1 MPITIKWEYVK
12 ELDKYFSDIKHFKT
26 LSRQEERALGMKIQR
41 GDKSALNK
49 LVNHNL
55 KFVVSIAKKYR
66 DRGVPFEDLISEG
79 NMGLYHAAEKY
90 DGRRET
96 KFITYA
102 VWWIKNS
109 INEIIKDYASN
120 NEINVDDF
128 IFDKKKS
135 VEYHQEL
142 INEEFEEE
150 LNNIQSRNDSV
161 EELLKCLQERERK
174 IVTMFFGLKGTKEMN
189 LDEIGQSMSLSMERV
204 RQIKDVALIKLKSNV
219 LMMNNDFF
227 KEIKELC

>member
-1 MPITIKWEYVK
+1 MPRTIKWEYVK

-26 LSRQEERALGMKIQR
+26 LSRQEERVLGMKIQR

>member
-1 MPITIKWEYVK
+1 MSRTIKWEYVK

-90 DGRRET
+90 DGRKET

>member
-1 MPITIKWEYVK
+1 MPRTIKWEYVK
-12 ELDKYFSDIKHFKT
+12 ELDKYFSVIKHFKT

-142 INEEFEEE
+142 INEEFEQE

>member
-1 MPITIKWEYVK
+1 MPRTIKWEYVK
-12 ELDKYFSDIKHFKT
+12 ELDKYFSEIKHFKT

-90 DGRRET
+90 DGCRET

>member
-1 MPITIKWEYVK
+1 MPRTIKWEYVK

-90 DGRRET
+90 DGSRKT

-135 VEYHQEL
+135 IEYHQEL

>member
-1 MPITIKWEYVK
+1 MPRTIKWEYVK

-90 DGRRET
+90 DGSRKT

-150 LNNIQSRNDSV
+150 LNKIQSRNDSV

>member
-1 MPITIKWEYVK
+1 MPRTIKWEYVK

-135 VEYHQEL
+135 IEYHQEL

>member
-1 MPITIKWEYVK
+1 MPRTIKWEYVK

-66 DRGVPFEDLISEG
+66 DRGIPFEDLISEG

-227 KEIKELC
+227 NEIKELC

>member
-1 MPITIKWEYVK
+1 MSRTIKWEYVK

-227 KEIKELC
+227 KEIN

>member
-1 MPITIKWEYVK
+1 MPRTIKWEYVK

-26 LSRQEERALGMKIQR
+26 LSRQEERTLGMKIQR

>member
-1 MPITIKWEYVK
+1 MPRTIKWEYVK

-135 VEYHQEL
+135 IEYHQEL

-161 EELLKCLQERERK
+161 EELLECLQERERK

>member
-1 MPITIKWEYVK
+1 MPRTIKWEYVK
-12 ELDKYFSDIKHFKT
+12 ELDKYFSEIKHFKT

>member
-1 MPITIKWEYVK
+1 MPRTIKWEYVK

-66 DRGVPFEDLISEG
+66 DKGVPFEDLISEG

-135 VEYHQEL
+135 IEYHQEL

>member
-1 MPITIKWEYVK
+1 MSRTIKWEYVK

-135 VEYHQEL
+135 IEYHQEL

>member
-1 MPITIKWEYVK
+1 MPRTIKWEYVK

-90 DGRRET
+90 DGHRET

>member
-1 MPITIKWEYVK
+1 MSRTIKWEYVK

>member
-1 MPITIKWEYVK
+1 MPRTIKWEYVK

-90 DGRRET
+90 DGRKET

>member
-1 MPITIKWEYVK
+1 MPRTIKWEYVK

-109 INEIIKDYASN
+109 INEIIKGYASN

>member
-1 MPITIKWEYVK
+1 MPRIIKWEYVK
-12 ELDKYFSDIKHFKT
+12 ELDKYFSEIKHFKT

>member
-1 MPITIKWEYVK
+1 MPRTIKWEYVK

-90 DGRRET
+90 DGSRET

>member
-1 MPITIKWEYVK
+1 MPRTIKWEYVK

-174 IVTMFFGLKGTKEMN
+174 IVTMVFGLKGTKEMN

>member
-1 MPITIKWEYVK
+1 MPRTIKWEYVK

-189 LDEIGQSMSLSMERV
+189 LDEIGQSMSLSVERV

>member
-1 MPITIKWEYVK
+1 MPRTIKWEYVK

-90 DGRRET
+90 DGRKET

-189 LDEIGQSMSLSMERV
+189 LDEIGQSMGLSMERV

>member
-1 MPITIKWEYVK
+1 MPRAIKWEYVK

>member
-1 MPITIKWEYVK
+1 
-12 ELDKYFSDIKHFKT
+12 
-26 LSRQEERALGMKIQR
+26 
-41 GDKSALNK
+41 
-49 LVNHNL
+49 
-55 KFVVSIAKKYR
+55 
-66 DRGVPFEDLISEG
+66 
-79 NMGLYHAAEKY
+79 MGLYHAAEKY

>member
-1 MPITIKWEYVK
+1 MSRTIKWEYVK

-26 LSRQEERALGMKIQR
+26 LSRQEERALGIKIQR

>member
-1 MPITIKWEYVK
+1 MPRTIKWEYVK

-227 KEIKELC
+227 NEIKELC

>member
-1 MPITIKWEYVK
+1 MPRTIKWEYVK

-109 INEIIKDYASN
+109 INEIIKNYASN

>member
-1 MPITIKWEYVK
+1 MSRTIKWEYVK
-12 ELDKYFSDIKHFKT
+12 ELDKYFSEIKHFKT

>member
-1 MPITIKWEYVK
+1 MPRTIKWEYVK

-90 DGRRET
+90 DGCRET